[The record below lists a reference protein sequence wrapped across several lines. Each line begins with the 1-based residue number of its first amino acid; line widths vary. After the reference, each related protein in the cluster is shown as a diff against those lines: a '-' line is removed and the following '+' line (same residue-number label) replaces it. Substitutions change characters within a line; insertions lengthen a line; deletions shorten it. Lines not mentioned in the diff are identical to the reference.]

1 MASKVVYCI
10 QCGAKAINQWLG
22 SKFFGG
28 DGEFWSAVRL
38 ELSNIIWCRVEFSKP
53 CEGILRDFW
62 EEFSR
67 KKLPARPV
75 DIQEINLNKI
85 DKKINS

>member
-1 MASKVVYCI
+1 M
-10 QCGAKAINQWLG
+10 Q
-22 SKFFGG
+22 
-28 DGEFWSAVRL
+28 L
-38 ELSNIIWCRVEFSKP
+38 EYNYQALYGVESCRVEFSKT

-75 DIQEINLNKI
+75 DIQKF
-85 DKKINS
+85 K